1 MKSRKGRH
9 RAADTHKRSKDRRI
23 VLLDQ
28 RPLRRKAASECN
40 RMMARLERAKTE
52 WRRFQQEDQTGYERW
67 RAATFGAL
75 LSRLR
80 EIEASIRTKEEL
92 IREVEMEM
100 VFGGARTP
108 RSAYAKVQNRKDNP
122 QPEHDPWD
130 RQPPPPL
137 RDEDEEEDERFE
149 DPRFGNMPEIEQELL
164 FEDFLRV
171 VMGMNPDRMNDK
183 KYEQMFTDFKAHV
196 LGQGRPKQSP
206 APEPPKPEQNRI
218 KEIYRLLVRRLH
230 PDTRADSNVE
240 VSALWHEVQEA
251 YGDGNVE
258 RLDMLLAMTDLQAN
272 AAGEHTTLHQ
282 MWSVIAELR
291 RSYNALQR
299 NLRDAKRDP
308 AWNFGR
314 MQDRSALERRVG
326 GDLKLQITSCE
337 RRLDYL
343 ESEIARWSAPRKARK
358 KGQPVNQTDFF
369 F

>member
-1 MKSRKGRH
+1 MKSSKRKH
-9 RAADTHKRSKDRRI
+9 REAGPHKRSKDRRI

-28 RPLRRKAASECN
+28 RPLRRKAASECS
-40 RMMARLERAKTE
+40 RMMARVERAKTE
-52 WRRFQQEDQTGYERW
+52 WRRFQQEDHAGYERW

-80 EIEASIRTKEEL
+80 EIEAAIRTKEEL

-100 VFGGARTP
+100 IFGGARTP
-108 RSAYAKVQNRKDNP
+108 RSAYAKVQTRRNS
-122 QPEHDPWD
+122 PEAGDDPRD
-130 RQPPPPL
+130 RPPPPPKDEDG
-137 RDEDEEEDERFE
+137 DEDETFGG
-149 DPRFGNMPEIEQELL
+149 PRFDNMPEIEQELL
-164 FEDFLRV
+164 FDDFLRV
-171 VMGMNPDRMNDK
+171 VMGMNPDRMNQR
-183 KYEQMFTDFKAHV
+183 KYEQMFADFKARV
-196 LGQGRPKQSP
+196 LGQGRPKPSP

-258 RLDMLLAMTDLQAN
+258 RLEMLLAMTDLQAN
-272 AAGEHTTLHQ
+272 AAGEHTTLYQ
-282 MWSVIAELR
+282 IWSVIAELR

-314 MQDRSALERRVG
+314 MQDRSAMERRVG
-326 GDLKLQITSCE
+326 DELRMQITSCQS
-337 RRLDYL
+337 RLEYL
-343 ESEIARWSAPRKARK
+343 ESEIARWSAPRKARQK
-358 KGQPVNQTDFF
+358 RRPISQPDFF